1 MKKTIY
7 TVGDLRRFVTESA
20 NEFKAKIG
28 DGVESTE
35 KEQNKKAYSDAKK
48 RAKDY
53 DGGLTK
59 EMGGS
64 DAKFEKEDDN
74 MTLIDYNIAGA
85 DDKYK
90 SKVKTQM
97 LGYTSDLEQNNG
109 IEKQGDY
116 SGNKKIYDTLAKH
129 GEEKHKAKKE
139 LNKSGLQARE
149 WDDKDFREDKDQM
162 YENRIKVAKFKK
174 TKFLSEAHM
183 KDYIPESFKKPG
195 QKFKMKDCVDN
206 TYLCEWAGRDVVIL
220 GHNDP
225 NGLNE
230 AVTRMQELMNYNPG
244 QRRRVSTPAQRI
256 EENKSVSNILG
267 TLRKISAL

>member
-90 SKVKTQM
+90 SRVKTQM
-97 LGYTSDLEQNNG
+97 LGYTSELEQNNG

-116 SGNKKIYDTLAKH
+116 SGNKKIFDTLSKH

-139 LNKSGLQARE
+139 LNKSGLQAKE
-149 WDDKDFREDKDQM
+149 WSDENFREDKDQM
-162 YENRIKVAKFKK
+162 YEGKIKVAKFKK
-174 TKFLSEAHM
+174 TRFISEANM
-183 KDYIPESFKKPG
+183 KGYIPESFKKTG
-195 QKFKMKDCVDN
+195 QRFKMKDCVDS
-206 TYLCEWAGRDVVIL
+206 TYLCEWIGRDAVVL

-230 AVTRMQELMNYNPG
+230 AISRMQELMNYNPG